1 MKSFMSS
8 ILARE
13 TTLNQTP
20 KGDKSRANIM
30 ACKCKGEGSNDAN
43 VASLKNFF
51 TPESVAVIGA
61 SSEPGKVGYDILFNL
76 IDAKFQGKIYPVNPK
91 APEILGIPA
100 FKSISEIPGN
110 VDLAVIVIPSKFI
123 PGVINECGE
132 KGVKNV
138 VVISA
143 GFKEMGSE
151 GKALEVQLMENAKKY
166 GIRIIGPNCLGII
179 STACGLNASF
189 APVTPKNGKIGLLSQ
204 SGALATAI
212 LDWSSKNGI
221 GYNKFFTF
229 GNQADVGTNDL
240 LRAWKDDDDIK
251 VIVAYVEDVKDGVA
265 FMDIAK
271 QVTAVKPFV
280 LVKAGGTAAGA
291 KAAASHTGSLAGA
304 DRAYDAAF
312 NQTGV
317 LRAKSVQELFDM
329 AIAFTNSPMPKGS
342 RIGIVTN
349 AGGPG
354 ILCTDAVERAGMSL
368 ASLSEETVT
377 KLKSK
382 LPAAANFHN
391 PVDVLGDAKAELY
404 DFAIETVLA
413 DDGVDGVIVLVTPQ
427 TSTEI
432 TETADVVV
440 KYNNSAEK
448 PIFASFIGGTLMAKG
463 IDILRSNE
471 VPTYPFPERAVLAFK
486 ALVDYAK
493 WRNTANDCPKVYNV
507 DRSVVTAAFAKT
519 RAEGRTTLNEIEC
532 ADILEAYGFKLPA
545 SKLCTSADDVAT
557 FSNSIGYPV
566 VMKIAS
572 PDILHKS
579 DCGGVKVGLKNE
591 AEIRAAYED
600 MMTSVKAKM
609 PNANIWGV
617 NIQQMVVEGKQTILG
632 VSKDAQFGPMIMFGL
647 GGIYVEVLK
656 DVTFRIAPV
665 NEREVREMVKE
676 IRSYKLLTGVRGE
689 KSVDMDAIVDAIMRL
704 SQLVTDFPE
713 IDEMDINPL
722 IAMPGDGGV
731 IAIDSRIS
739 LKI

>member
-1 MKSFMSS
+1 
-8 ILARE
+8 
-13 TTLNQTP
+13 
-20 KGDKSRANIM
+20 M
-30 ACKCKGEGSNDAN
+30 ACKCKGEGPIDAN

-100 FKSISEIPGN
+100 FKSVSEIPGN
-110 VDLAVIVIPSKFI
+110 VDLAVVVIPSKFI
-123 PGVINECGE
+123 PGVITECGE
-132 KGVKNV
+132 KGIKNI

-143 GFKEMGSE
+143 GFKEMGAE
-151 GKALEVQLMENAKKY
+151 GKALEVQLMENANKY

-251 VIVAYVEDVKDGVA
+251 VVVAYVEDVKDGVE

-271 QVTAVKPFV
+271 QVTAIKPFV

-329 AIAFTNSPMPKGS
+329 AIAFTNSPLPKGS

-368 ASLSEETVT
+368 ASLSEETVA

-391 PVDVLGDAKAELY
+391 PVDVLGDAKAALY
-404 DFAIETVLA
+404 DFAIETTLA
-413 DDGVDGVIVLVTPQ
+413 DEGVDGVIVLVTPQ

-432 TETADVVV
+432 VETADVVV

-448 PIFASFIGGTLMAKG
+448 PIFASFIGGTLQAKG
-463 IDILRSNE
+463 IDILRNNE
-471 VPTYPFPERAVLAFK
+471 VPTYPFPERAVQAFK
-486 ALVDYAK
+486 ALVDYAT
-493 WRNTANDCPKVYNV
+493 WRNTAHEEPKVYNV
-507 DRSVVTAAFAKT
+507 DKATVVAAFAKT

-532 ADILEAYGFKLPA
+532 ADILKAYGFKLPA
-545 SKLCTSADDVAT
+545 SKLCTSADDVAS

-591 AEIRAAYED
+591 AELRAAYED
-600 MMTSVKAKM
+600 MMTNVKAKM

-665 NEREVREMVKE
+665 DEREVREMVKE

-689 KSVDMDAIVDAIMRL
+689 KSVDMDAVVDAIMRL

-713 IDEMDINPL
+713 IEEMDINPL

-739 LKI
+739 LKV